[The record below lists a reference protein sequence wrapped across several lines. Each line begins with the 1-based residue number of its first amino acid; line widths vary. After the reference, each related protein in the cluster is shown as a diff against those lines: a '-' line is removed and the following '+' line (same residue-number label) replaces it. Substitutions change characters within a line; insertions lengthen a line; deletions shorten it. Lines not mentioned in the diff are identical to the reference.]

1 MAATL
6 RVRMF
11 PFPSRR
17 RERTSTL
24 LRIKSY
30 RSSRSAARRFDVSPV
45 VHSIS
50 MTRWAVRDH
59 STALSPTSYRSLPSP
74 SPSPSGGE
82 RKATA
87 ADPEGVTSS
96 APRSINSD
104 ARTDSNPGTHVARYL
119 RGSFFFF
126 AAARGA
132 SSYSPYP
139 YPPPPT
145 SSPPPDS
152 TERESRSDDDDDSAA
167 EAEAI
172 ERRLSYSKYPRGRP
186 RPLNLP
192 FEDANAARGR
202 NDLDGVV
209 AAAAAAELVP
219 LPHRRS
225 PASTSAVHFAVAVHT
240 HGESLA
246 S

>member
-132 SSYSPYP
+132 SSYSP
-139 YPPPPT
+139 PPPPN
-145 SSPPPDS
+145 SSPPDS
-152 TERESRSDDDDDSAA
+152 TERESRSDDDDDS
-167 EAEAI
+167 EAI
-172 ERRLSYSKYPRGRP
+172 ERRLSYSQYPRGRPLP